1 VSDVRALLFARE
13 VPYPIVAVCGI
24 LGVRGESGEQLR
36 GRDEVR
42 IVPEAIMPVIFIGK
56 VVQLMGA
63 SHAGSLP

>member
-1 VSDVRALLFARE
+1 MSGHFFLSE
-13 VPYPIVAVCGI
+13 KVPYAIVEASSI

-42 IVPEAIMPVIFIGK
+42 IVPEAIMPVIFTGK